1 MENVTRVEIITD
13 ALEMREVCRLL
24 ESLGVTGFTIIRD
37 VQGQGERGRQLG
49 DELTDVFKNSLL
61 LAVCEPTLAERV
73 AEALRPILKRRG
85 GMCVLTPAR
94 SVRH

>member
-13 ALEMREVCRLL
+13 TLEMREVCALL
-24 ESLGVTGFTIIRD
+24 GSLGVTGFSLVRD

-49 DELTDVFKNSLL
+49 DELTDVFKNSYL
-61 LAVCEPTLAERV
+61 LAACEPALAERV
-73 AEALRPILKRRG
+73 AEAVRPLLKRRG
-85 GMCVLTPAR
+85 GICLLTPAR